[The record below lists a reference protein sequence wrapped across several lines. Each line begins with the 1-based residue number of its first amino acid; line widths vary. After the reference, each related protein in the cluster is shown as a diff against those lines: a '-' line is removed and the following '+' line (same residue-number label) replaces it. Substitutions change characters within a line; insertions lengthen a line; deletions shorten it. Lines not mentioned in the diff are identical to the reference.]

1 MHCSI
6 SLLVVV
12 IMSLLTGSI
21 GFITGFPKKQLLKPN
36 TIISRLRSREALN
49 GTPFTRDGIGLP
61 KGTFNER
68 LKYRL
73 EREQLSG
80 LPAKRPYLVLG
91 IESSCDDTG
100 VGVVSSDGHIL
111 SNVVYSQHQIHNKF
125 GGVVPTLAMEAHK
138 SNIDIA
144 VERAIQ
150 EAGLSSVEDVDAIAA
165 TKGPGLE
172 ICLRI
177 GLNKAQTLAKS
188 FNKPFVT
195 VHHHEAHCLLARL
208 VGEQIQS
215 MDTPLPTAKPT
226 RTASTSFPWTF
237 KPKIDYPFL
246 VFLASGGH
254 TSILLCRG
262 LGEYDFIGGT
272 LDDALGEGF
281 DKAARLMGLESETTG
296 GPEIERL
303 AQFYEENAD
312 AIKARNLSI
321 PFEHAMKVPMRDR
334 MTCDFSYAGLKNSF
348 RKEVLKFRSLLGL
361 NDTVLNAPAQQMV
374 ETSDVVVRTVVEI

>member
-1 MHCSI
+1 M
-6 SLLVVV
+6 
-12 IMSLLTGSI
+12 
-21 GFITGFPKKQLLKPN
+21 GFPKKQLLKPN
-36 TIISRLRSREALN
+36 GIISRLRSRDALN

-73 EREQLSG
+73 DREQLSG
-80 LPAKRPYLVLG
+80 LPSKRPYLVLG

-100 VGVVSSDGHIL
+100 VGVVSSDGRIL

-150 EAGLSSVEDVDAIAA
+150 EAGLSSIEDVDAIAA

-215 MDTPLPTAKPT
+215 MDTPLPTTKPT
-226 RTASTSFPWTF
+226 RASTSPLWNF

-303 AQFYEENAD
+303 AKFYEDNVDE
-312 AIKARNLSI
+312 IKARNPSI
-321 PFEHAMKVPMRDR
+321 PFQHTMKVPMRDR
-334 MTCDFSYAGLKNSF
+334 LTCDFSYAGLKNSF

-361 NDTVLNAPAQQMV
+361 NDTALNTPAQQML
-374 ETSDVVVRTVVEI
+374 ETSDVVVRAVVEN